1 MLVELILLSI
11 KVAAVATLINIP
23 IAVYIGW
30 LIGRRNIRGKLILET
45 VISLPLALPPVV
57 TGYFLLILVGRES
70 AIGQISQ
77 FLFGNDIVFTWVASA
92 IAASVVS
99 FPLMVRA
106 IIVAMQGVDTTL
118 ERSARSLGAGP
129 IRTFLQ
135 ITLPLCYNGLVAGI
149 LLGFVRAIGEFGA
162 TIVVAGNIPGRT
174 QTIPLAIYSKV
185 QLGKDSEAINLI
197 IISTVLAIITL
208 IIHHWLIVRGT
219 RKSQR

>member
-1 MLVELILLSI
+1 MVELILLSI
-11 KVAAVATLINIP
+11 QVAAVATLINIP

-219 RKSQR
+219 WKSQR

>member
-1 MLVELILLSI
+1 MVELILLSI

-197 IISTVLAIITL
+197 IISTVLAIITPVSYTHL
-208 IIHHWLIVRGT
+208 TLPT
-219 RKSQR
+219 T

>member
-1 MLVELILLSI
+1 MVELILLSI
-11 KVAAVATLINIP
+11 KVATVATLINIP
-23 IAVYIGW
+23 IAIYIGW
-30 LIGRRNIRGKLILET
+30 LIGRKNIKGKVILET

-70 AIGQISQ
+70 AFGQISQ
-77 FLFGNDIVFTWVASA
+77 FLFGTDIVFTWVASA
-92 IAASVVS
+92 MAASVVS

-106 IIVAMQGVDTTL
+106 IIVAMQGVDITL

-129 IRTFLQ
+129 IRTFIL

-185 QLGKDSEAINLI
+185 QLGKDYEAMNLI
-197 IISTVLAIITL
+197 IVSTILAIITL
-208 IIHHWLIVRGT
+208 IIHHWLIVRGS

>member
-1 MLVELILLSI
+1 MVELILLSI

-99 FPLMVRA
+99 FPLMVLA

>member
-1 MLVELILLSI
+1 MVDLILLSL

-30 LIGRRNIRGKLILET
+30 LIGRKNIRGKLILET

-70 AIGQISQ
+70 TLGQVSQ
-77 FLFGNDIVFTWVASA
+77 FLFGTDIVFTWVASA

-106 IIVAMQGVDTTL
+106 IIVAMQNVDPTL

-135 ITLPLCYNGLVAGI
+135 ITMPLCYNGLVAGI
-149 LLGFVRAIGEFGA
+149 LLGFVRAMGEFGA

-185 QLGKDSEAINLI
+185 QLGKDSEALNLI
-197 IISTVLAIITL
+197 IVSTALAIITL
-208 IIHHWLIVRGT
+208 IIHHWLIIRGS

>member
-1 MLVELILLSI
+1 MVELILLSI
-11 KVAAVATLINIP
+11 QVAAVATLINIP

-30 LIGRRNIRGKLILET
+30 VIGRRNIRGKLILET

>member
-1 MLVELILLSI
+1 MVDLILLSI

-23 IAVYIGW
+23 IAVYIAW
-30 LIGRRNIRGKLILET
+30 LIGRRNIRGKLFLET
-45 VISLPLALPPVV
+45 IISLPLALPPVV

-70 AIGQISQ
+70 ALGQVSQ
-77 FLFGNDIVFTWVASA
+77 FLFGTDIVFTWVASA

-129 IRTFLQ
+129 VRTFLQ

-149 LLGFVRAIGEFGA
+149 PLGFVRAIGEFGA

-197 IISTVLAIITL
+197 IVSTVMAIITL
-208 IIHHWLIVRGT
+208 IIHHWLVIRGS
-219 RKSQR
+219 RKAQR

>member
-1 MLVELILLSI
+1 MVELILLSI
-11 KVAAVATLINIP
+11 QVAAVATLINIP

-99 FPLMVRA
+99 FPLMVLA

>member
-1 MLVELILLSI
+1 MVELILLSI

-92 IAASVVS
+92 IAASGVS

>member
-1 MLVELILLSI
+1 MVELILLSI
-11 KVAAVATLINIP
+11 KVATVATLINIP
-23 IAVYIGW
+23 IAIYIGW
-30 LIGRRNIRGKLILET
+30 LIGRKNIKGKVILET

-70 AIGQISQ
+70 AFGQISQ
-77 FLFGNDIVFTWVASA
+77 FLFGTDIVFTWVASA
-92 IAASVVS
+92 IAASGVS
-99 FPLMVRA
+99 FPLMVSA
-106 IIVAMQGVDTTL
+106 IIVAMQGVDITL

-129 IRTFLQ
+129 IRTFIL

-185 QLGKDSEAINLI
+185 QLGKDYEAMNLI
-197 IISTVLAIITL
+197 IVSTILAIITL
-208 IIHHWLIVRGT
+208 IIHHWLIVRGS

>member
-1 MLVELILLSI
+1 MVELILLSI
-11 KVAAVATLINIP
+11 QVAAVATLINIP

-208 IIHHWLIVRGT
+208 IIHHWLIVRGSK
-219 RKSQR
+219 KSQR

>member
-1 MLVELILLSI
+1 MVDLILLSL

-30 LIGRRNIRGKLILET
+30 LIGRKNIRGKLILET

-70 AIGQISQ
+70 TLGQVSQ
-77 FLFGNDIVFTWVASA
+77 FLFGTDIVFTWVASA

-106 IIVAMQGVDTTL
+106 IIVAMQNVDTTL

-135 ITLPLCYNGLVAGI
+135 ITMPLCYNGLVAGI
-149 LLGFVRAIGEFGA
+149 LLGFVRAMGEFGA
-162 TIVVAGNIPGRT
+162 TIVVAGNIPVRT

-185 QLGKDSEAINLI
+185 QLGKDSEALNLI
-197 IISTVLAIITL
+197 IVSTALAIITL
-208 IIHHWLIVRGT
+208 IIHHWLIIRGS